1 MQMTIKCDNSPDT
14 LTIHFFDH
22 CVRIQH
28 GTEARSIDWPEF
40 DKLVS
45 MASRYRAAMSAKVS

>member
-1 MQMTIKCDNSPDT
+1 MQITLRLHNRPET
-14 LTIHFFDH
+14 LTVEFFDH
-22 CVRIQH
+22 VVRIQH